1 MSKNILKIIFAITE
15 EGHFNGKNNQGL
27 PWSYLKNDMDN
38 FKKITTGNGNN
49 AIVMG
54 SKTFLSIIKDRNIYY
69 LPNRINIVISKTLSP
84 DSYPAITIV
93 SSTEEAVKKASSFNV
108 DEIFFIGGKQLIY
121 EVLTKYNPSEIHLS
135 MITNTDRQYNVDET
149 SKIDFADELSEI
161 ISEFYHSSSSAITL
175 EKDYI
180 INYDKYVLKENIQ
193 TEETKY
199 INLIKHVLET
209 GKERRD
215 RTEVG
220 TISSFGN
227 YFELD
232 VSKYF
237 PLLTTK
243 RVFWKGVVEELL
255 FFLSGESDTTL
266 LEKKGV
272 NIWKGNTSRQFLDK
286 RGLHSYKE
294 GELGPGYG
302 HQWRNF
308 GGTYVPVLKRSCKN
322 EDSSVLSEQNAG
334 IDQIQQAIEMIKNDP
349 YSRRIIVNAW
359 NPQMLEQMSLVPC
372 HYCFQFY
379 VEPETRQLSMLVNMR
394 SCDIF
399 LGLPFNIASYSL
411 LLYIV
416 SKNTDLKPSRISFSL
431 GDTHIYKNHVE
442 QCREQISR
450 SPRPLPKLTVR
461 EKKNISDYTIDDFIL
476 ERYNP
481 HPNIKAEMAV

>member
-1 MSKNILKIIFAITE
+1 MSKNNLKIIFAITE
-15 EGHFNGKNNQGL
+15 EGYFNGSNNEGL
-27 PWSYLKNDMDN
+27 PWSHLKNDMNN

-49 AIVMG
+49 AVVMG
-54 SKTFLSIIKDRNIYY
+54 SKTFLSIIKGRNIYY
-69 LPNRINIVISKTLSP
+69 LPNRINIVISSTLSP
-84 DSYPAITIV
+84 DSYPAINIV
-93 SSTEEAVKKASSFNV
+93 SSTDEAIKKARSFNV

-121 EVLTKYNPSEIHLS
+121 DVLTKYNPSEIHLS
-135 MITNTDRQYNVDET
+135 MITHTDKQYNVDKT
-149 SKIDFADELSEI
+149 SKIDFTNDLEEI
-161 ISEFYHSSSSAITL
+161 ISEFYYSSCSTITL
-175 EKDYI
+175 EKDYV
-180 INYDKYVLKENIQ
+180 INYDRYTLKDNIH
-193 TEETKY
+193 TDEIKY

-209 GKERRD
+209 GKERED

-227 YFELD
+227 HFELD

-255 FFLSGESDTTL
+255 FFLSGSSDTTL

-308 GGTYVPVLKRSCKN
+308 GGSYTPILNREN
-322 EDSSVLSEQNAG
+322 DEQNTG
-334 IDQIQQAIEMIKNDP
+334 VDQIQQAIDMIQNDP

-379 VEPETRQLSMLVNMR
+379 VEPDTRQLSMLVNMR
-394 SCDIF
+394 SCDVF

-411 LLYIV
+411 LLYMVAKI
-416 SKNTDLKPSRISFSL
+416 TDLKPSKISFTL
-431 GDTHIYKNHVE
+431 GDTHIYKNHVD
-442 QCREQISR
+442 QCKEQILR
-450 SPRPLPKLTVR
+450 SLRPLPKLTIR
-461 EKKNISDYTIDDFIL
+461 EKKNINDYTIYDFIL

-481 HPNIKAEMAV
+481 HPNIKADMAI